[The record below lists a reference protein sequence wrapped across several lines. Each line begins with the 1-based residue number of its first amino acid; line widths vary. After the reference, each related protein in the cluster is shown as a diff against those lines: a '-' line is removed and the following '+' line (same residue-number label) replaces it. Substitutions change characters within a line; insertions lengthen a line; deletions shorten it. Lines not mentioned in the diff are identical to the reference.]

1 MNTPKILELGD
12 SYQKLASL
20 FEQKLA
26 GQFDIKTY
34 AKGEVLLQQGE
45 TQQAGFLILSGVLG
59 ALHASSDGGQKCKEF
74 YFKNEFALLFANWMT
89 SSPAFYQL
97 KVINEASVI
106 KVPLTLFEQA
116 QYQLIK
122 QQLIAQQLIFK
133 EAKEAFLLLN
143 SPEQRYC
150 YLLKHKPHWLAQL
163 SLSQVAM
170 YIGISAISLSRIR
183 KRLNLS

>member
-1 MNTPKILELGD
+1 MSDNPLLSLGD
-12 SYQKLASL
+12 SYEALVNKFKVQLACKYPQQL
-20 FEQKLA
+20 
-26 GQFDIKTY
+26 ITRNT
-34 AKGEVLLQQGE
+34 VLVQQGDV
-45 TQQAGFLILSGVLG
+45 QDYGYLIVQGVLG
-59 ALHASSDGGQKCKEF
+59 AIHDDIDGGQKCKEF

-122 QQLIAQQLIFK
+122 QQLIEQQLIFK

-170 YIGISAISLSRIR
+170 YIGISPISLSRIR